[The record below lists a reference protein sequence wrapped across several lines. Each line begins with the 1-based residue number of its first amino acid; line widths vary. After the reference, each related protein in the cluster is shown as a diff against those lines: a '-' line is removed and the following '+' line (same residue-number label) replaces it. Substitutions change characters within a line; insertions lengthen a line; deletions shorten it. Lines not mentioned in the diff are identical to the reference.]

1 MSENKIINNS
11 SDIKFISTNEDQIFY
26 KKYLKYKKK
35 YFKLQQQSGGSGD
48 KLNSC
53 QADWDVHVSLPW
65 YIHIKEGRKTVEGRP
80 KRNTFA
86 QMKVGQ
92 FVKIFNKELN
102 ESFCV
107 KITKITEHKTF
118 EDMIRSNGID
128 NVLPG
133 IRNIDE
139 GIQVYMQYYNKEI
152 ESEFGVV
159 GIHVSLI

>member
-1 MSENKIINNS
+1 MSNNEYEET
-11 SDIKFISTNEDQIFY
+11 KFKNVFY
-26 KKYLKYKKK
+26 KKYLKYKEK
-35 YFKLQQQSGGSGD
+35 YLVLKNQQVGGSND
-48 KLNSC
+48 C

-65 YIHIKEGRKTVEGRP
+65 YNLIKEGKKTVEGRP

-86 QMKVGQ
+86 QMKIGQ
-92 FVKIFNKELN
+92 VVKFFNKELN

-107 KITKITEHKTF
+107 KIVGISEHKTF

-139 GIQVYMQYYNKEI
+139 GVQVYMQYYNKEI

-159 GIHVSLI
+159 GIRVQII